1 MLFVELQLKMKNIL
15 ELVVPHVT
23 QKWKELGIILLQ
35 KGKDPVAQ
43 LEAIRADHPSN
54 NRTCCLNMFQFWLE
68 TDTTASWEQLITAL
82 CSNGV
87 DLANVA
93 EDLKKTLSG
102 RYVKCYSSKAT
113 SVLKGMTM

>member
-1 MLFVELQLKMKNIL
+1 MLFVELKLNMKNIL
-15 ELVVPHVT
+15 EFVVPLVT

-35 KGKDPVAQ
+35 KGKDPVPR
-43 LEAIRADHPSN
+43 LEAIREDHPSN
-54 NRTCCLNMFQFWLE
+54 SRKCCLDMFQFWLD
-68 TDTTASWEQLITAL
+68 TDTTASWEQLIIAL

-87 DLANVA
+87 GLAKAA

-113 SVLKGMTM
+113 SV